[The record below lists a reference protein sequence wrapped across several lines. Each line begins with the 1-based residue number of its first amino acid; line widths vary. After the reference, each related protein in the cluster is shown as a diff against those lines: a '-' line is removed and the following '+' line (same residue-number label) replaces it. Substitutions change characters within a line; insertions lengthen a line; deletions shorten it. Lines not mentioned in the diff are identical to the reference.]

1 MNEYNET
8 QERAGIIYRAIDSI
22 LNIIGWL
29 MYITGALMTLLMIFG
44 VVLLWLDDGTCHW
57 ELVEVAIYSLAFALL
72 GDALTSRVRHGID
85 RQDRL
90 IDEAAQMASERLRER
105 EGAQ

>member
-1 MNEYNET
+1 MNEHNES
-8 QERAGIIYRAIDSI
+8 QERAGIIHRVIDSI

-29 MYITGALMTLLMIFG
+29 MYIAGALMTLLMIFG
-44 VVLLWLDDGTCHW
+44 VVLLWFDEGSLRW

-72 GDALTSRVRHGID
+72 GVSLTSRVRHRFKG
-85 RQDRL
+85 QDRL

>member
-8 QERAGIIYRAIDSI
+8 QERADIVYRAIDSI
-22 LNIIGWL
+22 LNIVGWL
-29 MYITGALMTLLMIFG
+29 MYIAGALMTLLMIFG
-44 VVLLWLDDGTCHW
+44 VVLLWFDEGSLRW
-57 ELVEVAIYSLAFALL
+57 ELVEVAIYSLAFALI
-72 GDALTSRVRHGID
+72 GDALTSRVRHGME

-105 EGAQ
+105 EGSQ

>member
-1 MNEYNET
+1 MNEHNES
-8 QERAGIIYRAIDSI
+8 QERAGIIHRVIDSI

-29 MYITGALMTLLMIFG
+29 MYIAGALMTLLMIFG
-44 VVLLWLDDGTCHW
+44 VVLLWFDEGSLRW

-72 GDALTSRVRHGID
+72 GVSLTSRVRHGMD

>member
-1 MNEYNET
+1 MNEHTKSQDNLKT
-8 QERAGIIYRAIDSI
+8 KVFNIVLNGIG
-22 LNIIGWL
+22 LL
-29 MYITGALMTLLMIFG
+29 MYITGALMMLLMIFG

-57 ELVEVAIYSLAFALL
+57 ELVEVAIYSLAFALI
-72 GDALTSRVRHGID
+72 GVSLTSHVRRRFKG
-85 RQDRL
+85 QDRL